1 MVEGLDEGEFEVVLV
16 LLWFG
21 GFYGNCWSVGVV
33 LRGVQRVCGL

>member
-1 MVEGLDEGEFEVVLV
+1 MVECLDGGEFEGVLE

-21 GFYGNCWSVGVV
+21 EFYGNCWSVGVV